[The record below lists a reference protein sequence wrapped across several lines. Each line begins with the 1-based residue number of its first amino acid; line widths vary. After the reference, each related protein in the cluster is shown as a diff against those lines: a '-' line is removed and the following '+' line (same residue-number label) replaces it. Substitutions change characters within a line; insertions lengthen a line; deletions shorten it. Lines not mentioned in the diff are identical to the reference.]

1 LIAANGNQLP
11 TAIAIAAAS
20 RGSMSAMSD
29 LSDTVSEAVD
39 KAQEEAPG
47 GGVGS
52 VSLNSLVAVSVAVV
66 ATFIA
71 LCNVKDGNIVQAM
84 QQAQANG
91 VDEWAYFQAKGT
103 KLNIAES
110 ARDQLILQREISGA
124 QLSPEGRALMDKKIA
139 DYDAK
144 IRLYEQEKAEIK
156 KKAEGFQEE
165 YDRLNT
171 HDDQFDMAEALTSV
185 AIALLG
191 ITALTRKRRLLYVAW
206 TFAAFG
212 VVLGIAGFAGLGLHP
227 DFLARW
233 LS

>member
-1 LIAANGNQLP
+1 
-11 TAIAIAAAS
+11 
-20 RGSMSAMSD
+20 MSE

-39 KAQEEAPG
+39 KANEPPAGQGEPE
-47 GGVGS
+47 S
-52 VSLNSLVAVSVAVV
+52 NLNSLVAVSVAVV

-84 QQAQANG
+84 QQAQASG

-110 ARDQLILQREISGA
+110 ARDSLVLQREISGA
-124 QLSPEGRALMDKKIA
+124 QLTPEARALVDKKIA
-139 DYDAK
+139 DYEAK
-144 IRLYEQEKAEIK
+144 IHLYEQEKAEIK
-156 KKAEGFQEE
+156 KTAEGFQKE
-165 YDRLNT
+165 YDRLNL

-206 TFAAFG
+206 VFAGCG
-212 VVLGIAGFAGLGLHP
+212 VILGIAGFAGLGLHP

>member
-1 LIAANGNQLP
+1 
-11 TAIAIAAAS
+11 
-20 RGSMSAMSD
+20 MSD

-39 KAQEEAPG
+39 KAQEDDGPAPG
-47 GGVGS
+47 GAGA

-84 QQAQANG
+84 QQAQASG

-110 ARDQLILQREISGA
+110 ARDSLILQREVSGA
-124 QLSPEGRALMDKKIA
+124 QLTSEARALVDKKIA
-139 DYDAK
+139 DYEAK
-144 IRLYEQEKAEIK
+144 IHLYEQEKAEIK
-156 KKAEGFQEE
+156 KTAEGFQKE
-165 YDRLNT
+165 YYRLNL

-212 VVLGIAGFAGLGLHP
+212 VVLGIAGFAGLNLHP
-227 DFLARW
+227 DFLAR
-233 LS
+233 LLG

>member
-1 LIAANGNQLP
+1 
-11 TAIAIAAAS
+11 
-20 RGSMSAMSD
+20 MSD
-29 LSDTVSEAVD
+29 LSDTVSDAVD
-39 KAQEEAPG
+39 KAHEPPAGEEG
-47 GGVGS
+47 GS
-52 VSLNSLVAVSVAVV
+52 NLNSLVAVSVAVV

-84 QQAQANG
+84 QQAQASG

-110 ARDQLILQREISGA
+110 ARDTLVLQREMAASS
-124 QLSPEGRALMDKKIA
+124 LSPEARALVDKKIA

-156 KKAEGFQEE
+156 KTAEGFQKE
-165 YDRLNT
+165 YDRLNV

-206 TFAAFG
+206 AFAAFG
-212 VVLGIAGFAGLGLHP
+212 VVLGIAGFAGLNLHP
-227 DFLARW
+227 DFLARL

>member
-1 LIAANGNQLP
+1 MGD
-11 TAIAIAAAS
+11 
-20 RGSMSAMSD
+20 MSD
-29 LSDTVSEAVD
+29 LSDTVSEAVE
-39 KAQEEAPG
+39 KAKEG
-47 GGVGS
+47 GGEGEGGS
-52 VSLNSLVAVSVAVV
+52 NLNGLVAVSVAIV

-71 LCNVKDGNIVQAM
+71 VCNVKDGNIVQAM
-84 QQAQANG
+84 EQAQASG
-91 VDEWAYFQAKGT
+91 VDEWSYFQAKGT

-110 ARDQLILQREISGA
+110 ARDQLVLQREIAGS
-124 QLSPEGRALMDKKIA
+124 SMTPEARALVDKKLA

-144 IRLYEQEKAEIK
+144 IHLYEQEKADIK
-156 KKAEGFQEE
+156 KTAEGFQKE

-171 HDDQFDMAEALTSV
+171 HDDQFDMSEALNSV

-206 TFAAFG
+206 TFAGLG
-212 VVLGIAGFAGLGLHP
+212 VLLGIAGFAGLGFHP

>member
-1 LIAANGNQLP
+1 MLFARTGAAGF
-11 TAIAIAAAS
+11 
-20 RGSMSAMSD
+20 RGSMAAMSE

-39 KAQEEAPG
+39 KAQG
-47 GGVGS
+47 GEGPPAGS
-52 VSLNSLVAVSVAVV
+52 GESNLNSLVAVSVAIV

-84 QQAQANG
+84 QQAQASG

-110 ARDQLILQREISGA
+110 ARDALVLQREISGS
-124 QLSPEGRALMDKKIA
+124 QLPAEGRALLDKKIA

-144 IRLYEQEKAEIK
+144 IKLYEQEKADIK
-156 KKAEGFQEE
+156 KTAEGYQKE

-206 TFAAFG
+206 VFAAFG